1 VGNLGHAGSACFLYE
16 CGELVM
22 FTISVDATGPIK
34 AMQEMLDLIK
44 AFPNEMARELTD
56 WQTQD
61 MHRTKGTNT
70 ALKDLTA
77 ETLVTQHTAGSTI
90 KSRSVVR
97 QPRRKMREM
106 KFKVL
111 RQPRGLSA
119 AKPVIRP
126 MLIDKLDERMKML
139 LTQELQWR

>member
-1 VGNLGHAGSACFLYE
+1 
-16 CGELVM
+16 M
-22 FTISVDATGPIK
+22 FNVTVDASGPLQAIT
-34 AMQEMLDLIK
+34 EMLEKIK

-61 MHRTKGTNT
+61 MHRTRGTNT

-77 ETLVTQHTAGSTI
+77 ETLVTQHTPGSNV
-90 KSRSVVR
+90 KPWKGAR

-106 KFKVL
+106 KIRVL
-111 RQPRGLSA
+111 RQPRGLSP

-126 MLIDKLDERMKML
+126 VLIDKLDERMKKL
-139 LTQELQWR
+139 LEEELQWR